1 MTTQTLGLVRIATS
15 MISLAGLFTMFS
27 PPAAQSQGESQSDGS
42 YLSPE
47 QYPSPARSSGP
58 AGKFNRFE
66 PKYEFSL
73 FLGSRFGGNIA
84 LNTPDV
90 DYLKINPSLNW
101 GVNAGAR
108 VAPHLFGEFM
118 WNRQTTTLSAHDIP
132 TNQLVPLT
140 NHAHLDMYQGSLL
153 YEIWASSRIRPF
165 VVGGIGVTHF
175 DSKGILSFDNRFSY
189 NLGGG
194 VKYLFAPPLALRA
207 ELRWS
212 PSRTTSSSTVFC
224 DPFLGCFTTSV
235 SSHAEQWQANIGIEF
250 RF

>member
-1 MTTQTLGLVRIATS
+1 MTMQRLRLVRITIS
-15 MISLAGLFTMFS
+15 LISLACLFTAIS
-27 PPAAQSQGESQSDGS
+27 PSAARAQGEYPSEGSYPSQGG
-42 YLSPE
+42 
-47 QYPSPARSSGP
+47 YPPPARSPSP
-58 AGKFNRFE
+58 TGKFNRFE

-73 FLGSRFGGNIA
+73 FLGTRFGGNIA
-84 LNTPDV
+84 LNTPNV

-101 GVNAGAR
+101 GFNAGAR
-108 VAPHLFGEFM
+108 IAPHLFGEFM
-118 WNRQTTTLSAHDIP
+118 WNRQTTTLSAHDTP
-132 TNQLVPLT
+132 TNQVVPLT

-153 YEIWASSRIRPF
+153 YEVWASSRIRPF
-165 VVGGIGVTHF
+165 VVGGIGFTHF
-175 DSKGILSFDNRFSY
+175 DSNGILSFSNRFSH

-212 PSRTTSSSTVFC
+212 PSQTTSSSTVFC
-224 DPFLGCFTTSV
+224 DPFLGCFTTSI